1 MKQTFS
7 EMIQDELASKY
18 DVAVAIE
25 DIDKYIAEVNENVDH
40 PYTDETANR
49 FDAMDVTDM
58 YYAENLYCPNF

>member
-49 FDAMDVTDM
+49 FDAMDVADM